1 MFSVLELLFYEATSR
16 KIFISTCILTAL
28 NSKLNVIFLSNVSF
42 VDAINLM
49 NPGILEEASSHSIK
63 QIILQYTCT

>member
-16 KIFISTCILTAL
+16 KIFIFTCILTAL

-42 VDAINLM
+42 VDPINLM
-49 NPGILEEASSHSIK
+49 NAGILEEGSCHSIK
-63 QIILQYTCT
+63 EIMLQYT